1 MSILMPF
8 LKAWILGFAIAA
20 PVGPIGLL
28 CIRHSLTSGL
38 RFGLAVGLGA
48 ALADSL
54 YGFLV
59 GGGMTVIS
67 TFLLDKAI
75 YIKLIG
81 GILLLC
87 LALKE
92 FKSKTIIKSE
102 NTSIDK
108 RTAISL
114 ILTTLILTLTSP
126 MTIMSFV
133 GIFSTSIGNSFSSHE
148 ILIIISGIFCGSMS
162 WWFLLSKIANFSKDF
177 ISSRIL
183 GRVKYFSAF
192 ILSIFG
198 IYSILSSTLL

>member
-28 CIRHSLTSGL
+28 CIRHTLSSGL

-67 TFLLDKAI
+67 TFLLNQTI

-81 GILLLC
+81 GILLLY
-87 LALKE
+87 LSLNE
-92 FKSKTIIKSE
+92 FNSKTIIKDK

-108 RTAISL
+108 RTVISL
-114 ILTTLILTLTSP
+114 VLTTLALTLTSP
-126 MTIMSFV
+126 MTMMSFV
-133 GIFSTSIGNSFSSHE
+133 GIFSTSIGNSFSSRE
-148 ILIIISGIFCGSMS
+148 ILIIIIGIFCGSMS

-177 ISSRIL
+177 ISSYILERI
-183 GRVKYFSAF
+183 KYFSAI

-198 IYSILSSTLL
+198 FYSILSSVLS